1 MARQTRIT
9 IITSDEVKARV
20 ERLATTEQRSLSRM
34 AEILLEEGLAHREV
48 PRNSAADEARRAL
61 MGDPT

>member
-34 AEILLEEGLAHREV
+34 AEILLEEGLAHRES
-48 PRNSAADEARRAL
+48 PRNPIMDEARRTL
-61 MGDPT
+61 MGDPA